1 MKEYRKLKINGT
13 MLEKSQLDKHLEK
26 IASTHNLSPKSEKN
40 TYPIPNLI
48 KDFEYIKEVY
58 KLLNEHL
65 KLEITIHPAGEWLLD
80 NFYIIEETV
89 KQIQNELSIKKYT
102 NFVGIQSGEYKGFAR
117 IYVLAEEIVAYTD
130 CKIEKENLEEY
141 LKSYQEK
148 RTLSMDEIWNIG
160 IFLEIG
166 IIQKIRDVCEKIANS
181 QMQKYKVEDIAERL
195 IENKDKSKYIYKQ
208 KNNNYQKNMLQNID
222 MKYPFI
228 EYMSYTLKRYGKKG
242 IGYLNILEDIVEKQ
256 GTTVSDVIQKEHF
269 NIAIQKVLIGNSI
282 TSIKKIQ
289 RINFLEIFEKIN
301 GVEDILKKD
310 PANIYEKM
318 DYTTKEYYRN
328 KIKEIATKTKISEIY
343 IAKKILELSE
353 EKTNTQESNF
363 ENTDTH
369 IEVNKN
375 EKNKENTQRSH
386 KESNEKNN
394 SINKETHIGYYL
406 IDEGINEL
414 YQKLEYPAKKE
425 KTPNQKTKIYITG
438 ITTVS
443 IIVSLLLSY
452 MLTSKLE
459 NIWIYIISA
468 IIFFIPSTE
477 LTIQI
482 VQYILSKCVKPKLI
496 PKMDFSKGIPKENTT
511 MVIIP
516 TIVDSIDK
524 VKELVKKLE
533 VAYVSNESK
542 NLYFT
547 LLGDCTQSKNQEEK
561 IDQDII
567 KTGKEEI
574 EKLNKKYPN
583 EEFPIFNFIYRKR
596 IWNEKENSYL
606 GWERKRGMIN
616 QFNEY
621 LLKHIENPFRENTI
635 EKYQKEN
642 KVPKIKYIITLDA
655 DTDLILETA
664 SKLIGAMSHILNI
677 PQIDKEK
684 NIVTKGYGIMQPRVG
699 INLQISYKNLFT
711 KIFAGA
717 GGIDCYTNAIS
728 DIYQDNFK
736 EGIFTGKGIYDL
748 EVFSKVLSKEIPEN
762 TVLSHD
768 LLEGCYLRCG
778 LVSDIMLMDGYP
790 CKYNSFM
797 NRLSRWIRGDWQICN
812 WLINKKINILSKFKI
827 LDNLRRSLL
836 EISLI
841 TSLIFT
847 SLIGII
853 YKIKIF
859 PVVCLLSLIIVLPY
873 VLELLNMLIFKKEG
887 EEKQKT
893 FTPKISGV
901 KGAII
906 RAILS
911 FGSIPHKAY
920 ISAKAIVKTIYRKL
934 ITKKHMLEWTTS
946 EEAEKQAKTDIFSYY
961 YQMGSNI
968 ISAII
973 CIAIGI
979 RLKSIYAI
987 ILAILWLI
995 TPAIM
1000 QKISIIKN
1008 KKQPIEELNT
1018 SEKEEIKQIAKKTW
1032 EFFKDNLNEE
1042 NNYLIT
1048 DNVQEDRIPQ
1058 VVPRTS
1064 STNIGLSLLA
1074 VISAYDLN
1082 FIDEENTIEY
1092 LNNIILS
1099 IESLPKWNGHL
1110 YNWYNTKT
1118 KEPLLPRYISTVDS
1132 GNFIGYLYTVKPFLE
1147 ELDKK
1152 IKKQQNIIDNEIEKQ
1167 TKQKDTEKDL
1177 KNQIE
1182 ENTQYTKLKQKQ
1194 EKIQNCLRIITN
1206 IIKTT
1211 DFTLLYCK
1219 DHELFSI
1226 GYNIEENKLTDSYYD
1241 LLASEARQASFI
1253 AIAKKDVPVK
1263 HWNSLS
1269 RTLTVLGKYKGLIS
1283 WSGTSFEYLMPNINM
1298 PKYEGSLLDESCKF
1312 MILSQI
1318 KYAKQLNIPW
1328 GISEAAFN
1336 LKDLQGN
1343 YQYKAFGVPWL
1354 GLKRGLADEM
1364 VVSSYGG
1371 ILAIFDEPKKVV
1383 NNIKRL
1389 KEYGV
1394 EGKYGL
1400 YESIDFTPER
1410 LEKGKTGVS
1419 VKTFMAHHQALI
1431 LLSIN
1436 NLFNNNIFQNRF
1448 MQNPEIE
1455 GTSILLQETMPEKA
1469 IITKE
1474 NKEKIEKPKYK
1485 DYEDYIEETYTKID
1499 ERLIRGNVISNEN
1512 YIIAMNQ
1519 KGEGFS
1525 KYKNIYIN
1533 RFKVT
1538 DDYPQGIFFAVKNIK
1553 TKSILTSNYTK
1564 DSQYKVTFAPDKVEQ
1579 EITKENLKAKIE
1591 TIVATKEPLE
1601 IRKMTLEN
1609 LGNEEEIVEVTAYF
1623 EPVLSR
1629 KEQEYAHPVFN
1640 NLFLINSFDEE
1651 TNSLII
1657 KRKKREAQDKEIY
1670 LAVNLVS
1677 NAENIG
1683 ELEYEI
1689 DEEKF
1694 VGRGN
1699 LGIPQMI
1706 KNSNPLSKKIGLVTE
1721 PVVALKRNIKIKPN
1735 EKISIALLI
1744 SVEENKQNLLENIK
1758 KYKINENVEKAFAL
1772 SKAGVEANSRYLRIK
1787 GKELNDYQKILSY
1800 IIFKNPAKK
1809 LILEKLPKRNYMQS
1823 DLWKYG
1829 ISGDLPL
1836 ILVKI
1841 KDVNDA
1847 YILKEVLKMYE
1858 FIRTKK
1864 IDVEIVI
1871 LDEERHSYENYV
1883 REEIENIILNEHMSY
1898 LRNIKGGIFE
1908 LNKNDIEKRDRE
1920 ILELVSS
1927 IIIDSS
1933 KGGIKNTIQE
1943 LEEEYLEKEKN
1954 TTEENRIQVIE
1965 NDETENIDILKKENL
1980 KYENEL
1986 GAFSPDGKEYNI
1998 KIDKNNRTYTVWSH
2012 ILANEKFGTLVTENM
2027 GGYTWYKNCRLNRIT
2042 SWENKPNS
2050 DIPSEVIYIKD
2061 LENKKVWSIGAN
2073 PKPDE
2078 KTYNITYGF
2087 GYAKYLHQS
2096 DDIKQ
2101 CTEIFVPKEDSIKIQ
2116 ILTLKNQSAN
2126 RKKLKLYYYAKPVL
2140 GEDEIKS
2147 NGYINLKYDEN
2158 NNIITLRN
2166 LYNNEFPNDIT
2177 YVSSSEKIKSY
2188 TGDKDFFLGT
2198 GGLENP
2204 EGIQKTSLNNEN
2216 SIGKKPCIAYE
2227 IEVELESFGKKEIIF
2242 MLGAEESIL
2251 ESKNKAYKYS
2261 KIQNCRQEQEKIE
2274 KFWKENLEKL
2284 QVYTPIE
2291 SINIIL
2297 NGWAI
2302 YQTISSRLLAKT
2314 GYYQSGGA
2322 YGFRDQLQ
2330 DTLALK
2336 YISPNILK
2344 DQIIKH
2350 SKHQF
2355 IEGDVE
2361 HWWHEETGRGIRTRF
2376 SDDLL
2381 WLVYLTLEYIEF
2393 TGDKTILEIETPFL
2407 QGDIL
2412 ADGVDERYDKYIES
2426 KEQATIFE
2434 HCEKAIQKSLRFGEN
2449 GLPLIGSGDWNDG
2462 FNTVGNKGKGE
2473 SIWLGFFMYSILD
2486 RWTKVIQEK
2495 ISYSNLDDKEEKN
2508 KLEQKNNSEEN
2519 KKISELKNLSEKIKK
2534 YTEIKNNLKRALN
2547 TKGWDGRWFKRAYMD
2562 DGSSLGS
2569 MENDECRIDSIA
2581 QSWSIISNAGD
2592 NDKKYISIESLEN
2605 HLVDKENGIIKLL
2618 DPPFEKGK
2626 QEPGYIKAYLPG
2638 VRENGG
2644 QYTHASCWVIIAEA
2658 MLGFGDKA
2666 LELYRM
2672 INPIE
2677 HTRTKEAVQKYKVEP
2692 YAIPADI
2699 YGASNLAG
2707 RGGWTWYTGS
2717 SSWYYKA
2724 GIEYI
2729 LGLQIEKGIMKIN
2742 PCIPKDWKEYKI
2754 DYIYGDSI
2762 YHITVYNI
2770 NGKNTGVTKVK
2781 LNGKE
2786 VENEIKLSKNGGIF
2800 NIEAWIRK
2808 LGASV
2813 FFFIKSTCIF
2823 KKIMI

>member
-1 MKEYRKLKINGT
+1 MKEYKNLKINGT

-26 IASTHNLSPKSEKN
+26 IASAHNLSPKSEKS
-40 TYPIPNLI
+40 TYPIPNLM

-58 KLLNEHL
+58 ELLNEHL

-89 KQIQNELSIKKYT
+89 KQIQNELTIKKYT
-102 NFVGIQSGEYKGFAR
+102 NFVGIQTGEYKGFAR
-117 IYVLAEEIVAYTD
+117 IYVLAEEIIAYTD

-141 LKSYQEK
+141 LRSYQQK

-160 IFLEIG
+160 IFLEIA
-166 IIQKIRDVCEKIANS
+166 IIQKIKDVCVKIASS
-181 QMQKYKVEDIAERL
+181 QIQKYKVEDIAERL
-195 IENKDKSKYIYKQ
+195 IENKDKSELIYKV
-208 KNNNYQKNMLQNID
+208 KNNNYQKNMLQKID

-242 IGYLNILEDIVEKQ
+242 ISYLNVLEDIVEKQ

-269 NIAIQKVLIGNSI
+269 DIAMQKVLIGNSI

-301 GVEDILKKD
+301 GVEDILRKD
-310 PANIYEKM
+310 PANVYEKM

-328 KIKEIATKTKISEIY
+328 KIKEISNKTKISEIY
-343 IAKKILELSE
+343 IARKILELAE
-353 EKTNTQESNF
+353 ESANQITKQE
-363 ENTDTH
+363 DT
-369 IEVNKN
+369 VS
-375 EKNKENTQRSH
+375 KNKIGTNKMEKLDIQDSNLEEGRESRNQSKIQNNEEDNEININEDKKLNTKIRT
-386 KESNEKNN
+386 K
-394 SINKETHIGYYL
+394 INKKTHIGYYL

-414 YQKLEYPAKKE
+414 YRKLEYPAKKE
-425 KTPNQKTKIYITG
+425 RTSKQKTKIYITG
-438 ITTVS
+438 IILIS
-443 IIVSLLLSY
+443 IIESLLIAYL
-452 MLTSKLE
+452 LCQKLQ
-459 NIWIYIISA
+459 NIWIFLISTL
-468 IIFFIPSTE
+468 IFFIPATE

-533 VAYVSNESK
+533 VAYVSNKSR

-547 LLGDCTQSKNQEEK
+547 LLGDCTQSKNEEEK
-561 IDQDII
+561 IDREII
-567 KTGKEEI
+567 KIGKEEV
-574 EKLNKKYPN
+574 EKLNCKYSN

-596 IWNEKENSYL
+596 IWNEKEDCYL

-621 LLKHIENPFRENTI
+621 LLKNIENPFRENTI

-664 SKLIGAMSHILNI
+664 SKLVGAMSHILNF
-677 PQIDKEK
+677 PQIDKDK
-684 NIVTKGYGIMQPRVG
+684 NVVVKGYGIMQPRVG
-699 INLQISYKNLFT
+699 VNLQISYKNLFT

-728 DIYQDNFK
+728 DVYQDNFK
-736 EGIFTGKGIYDL
+736 EGIFTGKGIYNL

-778 LVSDIMLMDGYP
+778 LVSDIILMDGYP

-797 NRLSRWIRGDWQICN
+797 NRLSRWIRGDWQISN
-812 WLINKKINILSKFKI
+812 WLFNKKLNLLSKFKI

-841 TSLIFT
+841 FSLVIT
-847 SLIGII
+847 CLIGVI

-859 PVVCLLSLIIVLPY
+859 PVVCILSLIIILPF

-901 KGAII
+901 KGSII

-911 FGSIPHKAY
+911 IGCLPHKAY
-920 ISAKAIVKTIYRKL
+920 ISAKAIIKTIYRKL
-934 ITKKHMLEWTTS
+934 FTKKHMLEWTTS

-961 YQMGSNI
+961 YQMGSNV

-979 RLKSIYAI
+979 GLKSIYAI
-987 ILAILWLI
+987 ILATLWGL

-1000 QKISIIKN
+1000 QNISKIKN
-1008 KKQPIEELNT
+1008 KKQPLQELND
-1018 SEKEEIKQIAKKTW
+1018 SEKNEFKKIALNTW
-1032 EFFKDNLNEE
+1032 QFFEDNLNEE

-1048 DNVQEDRIPQ
+1048 DNIQEDRIPQ
-1058 VVPRTS
+1058 IVQRTS

-1074 VISAYDLN
+1074 VLSAYDLK
-1082 FIDEENTIEY
+1082 FIDGEKTIEY

-1147 ELDKK
+1147 ELNVK
-1152 IKKQQNIIDNEIEKQ
+1152 IKEEQQKNNAVTEKQ
-1167 TKQKDTEKDL
+1167 FQ
-1177 KNQIE
+1177 QI
-1182 ENTQYTKLKQKQ
+1182 Q
-1194 EKIQNCLRIITN
+1194 EKINNCLRIISN
-1206 IIKTT
+1206 IIDTT
-1211 DFTLLYCK
+1211 DFSLLYSK

-1241 LLASEARQASFI
+1241 LLASEARQASFV

-1269 RTLTVLGKYKGLIS
+1269 RTLTILGKYKGLIS

-1318 KYAKQLNIPW
+1318 KYAKELNIPW

-1371 ILAIFDEPKKVV
+1371 MLAIFDEPKKVF
-1383 NNIKRL
+1383 NNVERL
-1389 KEYGV
+1389 KQFGI

-1410 LEKGKTGVS
+1410 LEKGKTGVP

-1448 MQNPEIE
+1448 MKNPEIE

-1485 DYEDYIEETYTKID
+1485 DYEDYIQETYTKID
-1499 ERLIRGNVISNEN
+1499 ERLIRGNIISNEN

-1519 KGEGFS
+1519 KGQGFS
-1525 KYKNIYIN
+1525 KYKNVYVN

-1538 DDYPQGIFFAVKNIK
+1538 DDYPQGIFFTVKNIK
-1553 TKSILTSNYTK
+1553 TKSILSTNYMK
-1564 DSQYKVTFAPDKVEQ
+1564 DSQYKITFAPDRIEQ
-1579 EITKENLKAKIE
+1579 EIVKENLKAKVE
-1591 TIVATKEPLE
+1591 TIVTTKEPVE

-1640 NLFLINSFDEE
+1640 NLFLIYSYDEE
-1651 TNSLII
+1651 TNSLIV
-1657 KRKKREAQDKEIY
+1657 KRKKRENEDKEIY

-1677 NAENIG
+1677 NIENIG
-1683 ELEYEI
+1683 DLEFEI
-1689 DEEKF
+1689 DKEKF
-1694 VGRGN
+1694 VGRAN

-1721 PVVALKRNIKIKPN
+1721 PIVALKRNIKIKPN
-1735 EKISIALLI
+1735 EKTNITLLI
-1744 SVEENKQNLLENIK
+1744 SVEEDKQDVLENIK
-1758 KYKINENVEKAFAL
+1758 KYKISENVEKAFAL

-1787 GKELNDYQKILSY
+1787 GTELRDYEKILSY

-1864 IDVEIVI
+1864 VEVEIVI
-1871 LDEERHSYENYV
+1871 LDEERHSYENFV
-1883 REEIENIILNEHMSY
+1883 REEIDNIILNEHMSY

-1927 IIIDSS
+1927 VIIDSS

-1943 LEEEYLEKEKN
+1943 IEEEYLEKEKN
-1954 TTEENRIQVIE
+1954 TVEENKMQVIE

-1986 GAFSPDGKEYNI
+1986 GAFSADGKEYNI
-1998 KIDKNNRTYTVWSH
+1998 RIDKNRRTYTVWSH
-2012 ILANEKFGTLVTENM
+2012 VIANEKFGTLVTENM
-2027 GGYTWYKNCRLNRIT
+2027 GGYTWYKNCRLNRVT

-2061 LENKKVWSIGAN
+2061 LENKKVWSLGAN

-2078 KTYNITYGF
+2078 KVYNIIYGF
-2087 GYAKYLHQS
+2087 GYAKYLHKS
-2096 DDIKQ
+2096 DEIEQ
-2101 CTEIFVPKEDSIKIQ
+2101 CVEIFVPKEDSIKIQ
-2116 ILTLKNQSAN
+2116 ILTLKNLSAN

-2177 YVSSSEKIKSY
+2177 YVSSSEKINSY
-2188 TGDKDFFLGT
+2188 TGDKDFFLGI

-2216 SIGKKPCIAYE
+2216 SIGKKPCVAYE
-2227 IEVELESFGKKEIIF
+2227 IEVELESFGRKEIVF

-2261 KIQNCRQEQEKIE
+2261 KIQNCRQEQERIQ

-2336 YISPNILK
+2336 YISQDFLK
-2344 DQIIKH
+2344 NQIIKH

-2355 IEGDVE
+2355 LEGDVE
-2361 HWWHEETGRGIRTRF
+2361 HWWHEETQRGIRTRF

-2393 TGDKTILEIETPFL
+2393 TGDKSILEIETPFL
-2407 QGDIL
+2407 QGEKL
-2412 ADGVDERYDKYIES
+2412 ADGVDEKYDRYIES
-2426 KEQATIFE
+2426 KEFGTIYE
-2434 HCEKAIQKSLRFGEN
+2434 HCERAIEKSLRFGEN

-2462 FNTVGNKGKGE
+2462 LNKVGNRGKGE
-2473 SIWLGFFMYSILD
+2473 SIWLGFFMYDILE
-2486 RWTKVIQEK
+2486 RWIKLLEERMEEMKQKEDQFMQIGLT
-2495 ISYSNLDDKEEKN
+2495 DDKIICK
-2508 KLEQKNNSEEN
+2508 SD
-2519 KKISELKNLSEKIKK
+2519 LKSL
-2534 YTEIKNNLKRALN
+2534 EIKTLYERIEKYNRVKNDLKRALN
-2547 TKGWDGRWFKRAYMD
+2547 TKGWDGRWYKRAYMD

-2626 QEPGYIKAYLPG
+2626 LEPGYIKAYLPG

-2658 MLGFGDKA
+2658 ILGFGDKA
-2666 LELYRM
+2666 VELYKM

-2692 YAIPADI
+2692 YVIPADI
-2699 YGASNLAG
+2699 YGAGNLAG

-2729 LGLQIEKGIMKIN
+2729 LGLRVEEGILKIK
-2742 PCIPKDWKEYKI
+2742 PCIPKEWKEYKI
-2754 DYIYGDSI
+2754 DYIYGNSI
-2762 YHITVYNI
+2762 YHIKVNNP
-2770 NGKNTGVTKVK
+2770 NGKNTGVSKVM

-2786 VENEIKLSKNGGIF
+2786 IQNEIRLDKNAGIC
-2800 NIEAWIRK
+2800 NIEVDI
-2808 LGASV
+2808 
-2813 FFFIKSTCIF
+2813 
-2823 KKIMI
+2823 